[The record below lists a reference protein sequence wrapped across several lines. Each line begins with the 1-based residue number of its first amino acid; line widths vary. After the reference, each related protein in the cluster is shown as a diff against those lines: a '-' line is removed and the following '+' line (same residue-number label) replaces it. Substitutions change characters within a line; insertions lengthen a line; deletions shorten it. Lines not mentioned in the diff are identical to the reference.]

1 MNEIE
6 QKINILI
13 FPLDK
18 TLTKFYLMASQKVY
32 KERNGSRQK
41 YQCHGTRPGFL
52 LEPGRRDLYS
62 AISICVPATSHEA
75 V

>member
-1 MNEIE
+1 
-6 QKINILI
+6 
-13 FPLDK
+13 
-18 TLTKFYLMASQKVY
+18 MAVDLAQNSV
-32 KERNGSRQK
+32 
-41 YQCHGTRPGFL
+41 HDLFAGFL